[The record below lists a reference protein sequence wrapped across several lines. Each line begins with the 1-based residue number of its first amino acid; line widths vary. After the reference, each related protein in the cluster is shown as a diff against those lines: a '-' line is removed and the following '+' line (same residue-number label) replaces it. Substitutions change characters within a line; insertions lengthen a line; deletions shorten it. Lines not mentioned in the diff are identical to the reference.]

1 MKHIV
6 FSILVFFLFFS
17 CQQNKG
23 NSINPL
29 QLIPENSEILFKI
42 KAFNDFESQMDSK
55 NIIYKLYAMHFD
67 LTFEF
72 AEEINP
78 EGTVYLS
85 LSQNESGSP
94 YYTLVSE
101 KSNYEK
107 PLDSVSL
114 SELKKNEN
122 SKMDS
127 LQLNL
132 STHYYKAVGDYI
144 IASNFKESINLLQ
157 INNKPVQKEFSLLET
172 ASDDVITSLVFKN
185 EESAIS
191 NLLLNSWAYN
201 SSNTTTLD
209 LKLSN
214 ETAKYNGILTYSDSI
229 NAAVECFKN
238 TKPQQINTINI
249 IPKDI
254 NKVISLAFDDFNIFE
269 SNRMSVLKT
278 DSIVEKNSFLNYTNE
293 ISKADNY
300 LVMHSLDPEII
311 LESLENITLQEEF
324 RGIDIFALG
333 DSKLLDG
340 QFLPF
345 FKSSEL
351 GFLAIIKNYVV
362 WATTLEEIKRFLSS
376 ALNNQTLNN
385 LEAFKNVGSYLS
397 DEASLFIFENSKSL
411 SSHFSLDL
419 KGYDANVVQLINE
432 TDFAHVNGVIQKFKK
447 RPRTSEIIESFTTTL
462 KQPLISAPQVVKNH
476 ITKGYDIIVQ
486 DAKNQLS
493 LISSSGK
500 VLWTKTLNDKIL
512 GTVEQIDMYKNGR
525 LQLAFATSKK
535 IYVLDR
541 NGKDVS
547 PFPINFK
554 DEITQPLSVFDYN
567 KNRNYRLVVTQGENL
582 LMYDGKGKLVKGF
595 QYNQKK
601 GIITSQPKHFRIG
614 SKDYIAFKTDR
625 NLAILNRRGKT
636 RIKVNKTFQF
646 SDNELFLYQ
655 NKFTSSTKLGQLI
668 QIDTKG
674 KLTKTALNL
683 PEDHALSTTSK
694 TLVSL
699 TENIL
704 NIKSRRVNL
713 DYGNYSPPR
722 IFYLN
727 DKIYITVTDL
737 EAKKVYLFDSQAKPI
752 PNFPV
757 YGTSAA
763 VLENIDGDSA
773 LELVTQDGIDQV
785 LVYKIY

>member
-1 MKHIV
+1 
-6 FSILVFFLFFS
+6 
-17 CQQNKG
+17 
-23 NSINPL
+23 
-29 QLIPENSEILFKI
+29 
-42 KAFNDFESQMDSK
+42 
-55 NIIYKLYAMHFD
+55 MHFD

-72 AEEINP
+72 AEKMNP
-78 EGTVYLS
+78 ESTAYLS
-85 LSQNESGSP
+85 LSQNEAGLP

-101 KSNYEK
+101 RSNYEK
-107 PLDSVSL
+107 PLDSASF
-114 SELKKNEN
+114 SNLKKNEN
-122 SKMDS
+122 SKIDS

-132 STHYYKAVGDYI
+132 STHYFIAVGDYI
-144 IASNFKESINLLQ
+144 IASNLKESINSPQ
-157 INNKPVQKEFSLLET
+157 VYNESNNKAFSILET

-185 EESAIS
+185 EKSPIS
-191 NLLLNSWAYN
+191 KLLLNSWGYN
-201 SSNTTTLD
+201 TSNSTTLD
-209 LKLSN
+209 LKLTN
-214 ETAKYNGILTYSDSI
+214 DTYRYNGILTYNYSI
-229 NAAVECFKN
+229 NSPVECFKN
-238 TKPQQINTINI
+238 TKPQEINTINI

-254 NKVISLAFDDFNIFE
+254 NKVISLAFDDYKIFE
-269 SNRMSVLKT
+269 GNRIKLIKA
-278 DSIVEKNSFLNYTNE
+278 DSIVQKNSFLNYTNE
-293 ISKADNY
+293 ITKADNY
-300 LVMHSLDPEII
+300 LVMHSLDPDII
-311 LESLENITLQEEF
+311 LESLENATLQEEF
-324 RGIDIFALG
+324 RGIDIFTTGEDAE
-333 DSKLLDG
+333 LLNS

-345 FKSSEL
+345 FKSSEF
-351 GFLAIIKNYVV
+351 GFVAIIKNYVV
-362 WATTLEEIKRFLSS
+362 WAATLEEIKTFLSS
-376 ALNNQTLNN
+376 ALNNNTLNN
-385 LEAFKNVGSYLS
+385 LEAFKNVSSDLS

-411 SSHFSLDL
+411 SSRFNLDM

-432 TDFAHVNGVIQKFKK
+432 TDFAHINGMIQKFKK
-447 RPRTSEIIESFTTTL
+447 RPRTSEIIESFTTPL
-462 KQPLISAPQVVKNH
+462 KHPLISPPQVVKNH
-476 ITKGYDIIVQ
+476 ITKGHDIIVQ

-493 LISSSGK
+493 LISGSGK

-525 LQLAFATSKK
+525 LQLAFATPNKL
-535 IYVLDR
+535 YVLDR

-547 PFPINFK
+547 PFPLNFK
-554 DEITQPLSVFDYN
+554 DKITQPLSVFDYD
-567 KNRNYRLVVTQGENL
+567 KNRNYRIVVTQGENL
-582 LMYDGKGKLVKGF
+582 LMYNAKGQLVKGF
-595 QYNQKK
+595 KYNLKK
-601 GIITSQPKHFRIG
+601 GTITSQPKHFRVA
-614 SKDYIAFKTDR
+614 SKDYIAFKTEK
-625 NLAILNRRGKT
+625 NLVILNRRGQT
-636 RIKVNKTFQF
+636 RIKVNETFPF

-674 KLTKTALNL
+674 KLSKTALNL
-683 PEDHALSTTSK
+683 PEYHSLNTTSK

-713 DYGNYSPPR
+713 DYGNYTPPR

-785 LVYKIY
+785 LVYEVH